1 MTILNL
7 FGLYTAAHIDWCVG
21 IEHQLVK
28 QRDIRILGLP
38 RPYQARDA
46 VPCPNHQAR
55 RLPIRAIE
63 CCNSIHK

>member
-28 QRDIRILGLP
+28 QRDIRKLECSGHREYCENPSCLC
-38 RPYQARDA
+38 RKT
-46 VPCPNHQAR
+46 V
-55 RLPIRAIE
+55 IE
-63 CCNSIHK
+63 DDYDEQD